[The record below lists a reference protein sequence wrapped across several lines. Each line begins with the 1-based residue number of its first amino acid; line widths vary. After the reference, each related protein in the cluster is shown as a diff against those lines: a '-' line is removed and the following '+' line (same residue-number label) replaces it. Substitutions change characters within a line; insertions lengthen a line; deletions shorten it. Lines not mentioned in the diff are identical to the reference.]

1 MDELSSSRHLG
12 QLGLSVNARQQPTN
26 TAPTPLRLVSS
37 PEIAPFERSAHYRAG
52 AVRGELSKPHNVF
65 AWSGGSL
72 MSNERNSHRTAV
84 ILFAVAM
91 IIAILAAFVTTLER
105 FDTRMANN
113 ESPPGTTGLA
123 KPRPPLD
130 RAPGQPVLG
139 N

>member
-1 MDELSSSRHLG
+1 
-12 QLGLSVNARQQPTN
+12 
-26 TAPTPLRLVSS
+26 
-37 PEIAPFERSAHYRAG
+37 
-52 AVRGELSKPHNVF
+52 
-65 AWSGGSL
+65 

-91 IIAILAAFVTTLER
+91 IIAILFVTTLER
-105 FDTRMANN
+105 VDTRTANN
-113 ESPPGTTGLA
+113 ETPPGTTGLA

>member
-1 MDELSSSRHLG
+1 
-12 QLGLSVNARQQPTN
+12 
-26 TAPTPLRLVSS
+26 
-37 PEIAPFERSAHYRAG
+37 
-52 AVRGELSKPHNVF
+52 
-65 AWSGGSL
+65 

-91 IIAILAAFVTTLER
+91 IIATLAAFVTTLER
-105 FDTRMANN
+105 VSTDTRTANN